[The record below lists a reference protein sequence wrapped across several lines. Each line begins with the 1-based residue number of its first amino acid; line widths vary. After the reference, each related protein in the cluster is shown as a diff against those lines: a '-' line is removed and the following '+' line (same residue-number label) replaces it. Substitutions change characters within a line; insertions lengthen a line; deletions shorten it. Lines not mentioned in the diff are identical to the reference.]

1 MASLEARLKKLEVL
15 SAAKQA
21 SKNAYQTRDAY
32 FSTLSTE
39 EIMDSYYS
47 KTRQPLTPE
56 QQAEQDKWTEN
67 KTDREMINELLQRI
81 KESYLE

>member
-47 KTRQPLTPE
+47 KTRQPLTP
-56 QQAEQDKWTEN
+56 
-67 KTDREMINELLQRI
+67 
-81 KESYLE
+81 